1 MSSLSIPC
9 NEVGVLPQIGPTC
22 WMNTILACL
31 LYSDGLRKLTS
42 KSAINYSSLPS
53 MTMLKAWIK
62 KDIKLNNNDFIE
74 FYNEFDVI
82 KFINN
87 LHLQDKK
94 TFYHDPKTMSGCLP
108 TSYIGPMFHLINLN
122 HVSIICMPNNKES
135 LSNERPLFYAQIQRD
150 AKRQIAFQGNLQ
162 YPQSPDVLFIYYHKS
177 TILSTIQ
184 TQLKG
189 LDLFS
194 LNHIKCQYT
203 ADQETIIYKGYEYVL
218 DCKIMNNIDDQR
230 YTKHVIS
237 LITCNNQKYMYNGW
251 LVNNKP
257 CPLRKYD
264 WKNDHSIF
272 GIQSG
277 TCKIYNNLEN
287 NNYTSD
293 HPVSKNEESLQEYI
307 TTISNKHPSKRL
319 YSNRYMQSKHF
330 EYVMIYVKKGPATAT
345 TNSKKSN
352 VAECSK
358 RNKGHSP
365 TDSEKKR
372 NEKGKQKVNAHSPES
387 SKRKSNTSFS
397 NSSNSDEN
405 SLTGKDTIFNPITGR
420 YIDRHGATAKKLFP
434 DGKYILRPLPRKK

>member
-82 KFINN
+82 TFIEN

-94 TFYHDPKTMSGCLP
+94 TFYHDPKTMSGCSP
-108 TSYIGPMFHLINLN
+108 TSYIGPLFHLINLN
-122 HVSIICMPNNKES
+122 HVSIVCMPNNKES
-135 LSNERPLFYAQIQRD
+135 HSNERPLFYAQIQRD
-150 AKRQIAFQGNLQ
+150 AKKRIAFQGKLE
-162 YPQSPDVLFIYYHKS
+162 YPQSPDVLFIYYHKDP
-177 TILSTIQ
+177 LNNHVQ

-194 LNHIKCQYT
+194 LNHIKCPYT

-237 LITCNNQKYMYNGW
+237 LITCNKKKYMYNGW

-264 WKNDHSIF
+264 WENDHSIF

-277 TCKIYNNLEN
+277 TCKIFNNLEN

-293 HPVSKNEESLQEYI
+293 HPVSKNDESLQEYI
-307 TTISNKHPSKRL
+307 QTISNKHPSKRM

-330 EYVMIYVKKGPATAT
+330 EYIMIYVKKGPATN

-358 RNKGHSP
+358 RKKDPSP
-365 TDSEKKR
+365 TDSEKKK

-387 SKRKSNTSFS
+387 SKRKSNTSNSS

-405 SLTGKDTIFNPITGR
+405 SPTGKDTIFNPITGR

-434 DGKYILRPLPRKK
+434 DGKYILRPLPRRK

>member
-1 MSSLSIPC
+1 MSHSIPC
-9 NEVGVLPQIGPTC
+9 NEVAILPQIGPTC

-31 LYSDGLRKLTS
+31 LYSDGLRKLTT

-53 MTMLKAWIK
+53 MNMLKAWVK
-62 KDIKLNNNDFIE
+62 KDIKLSSNDFVE

-82 KFINN
+82 KFIQR

-94 TFYHDPKTMSGCLP
+94 TFYHDPNTMSGCFP

-122 HVSIICMPNNKES
+122 YVSIISMPNNNEY
-135 LSNERPLFYAQIQRD
+135 SNVRLLLYAQIQRD
-150 AKRQIAFQGNLQ
+150 EKRQIVFQGNLQ
-162 YPQSPDVLFIYYHKS
+162 HPQSPDVLFIYYNKNLIS
-177 TILSTIQ
+177 NTNKTK
-184 TQLKG
+184 LKD

-194 LNHIKCQYT
+194 LKHIKCPYI

-230 YTKHVIS
+230 NTKHVIS
-237 LITCNNQKYMYNGW
+237 LITCNNEKYLYNGW

-257 CPLRKYD
+257 CPLRKCD
-264 WKNDHSIF
+264 WVNNQSIY

-277 TCKIYNNLEN
+277 TCKIFNNLEN

-293 HPVSKNEESLQEYI
+293 HPVNENDESLQEYI
-307 TTISNKHPSKRL
+307 TNISNKHPSKRL
-319 YSNRYMQSKHF
+319 YSNRYMHSKHF
-330 EYVMIYVKKGPATAT
+330 EYVMIYVKKGPVA

-358 RNKGHSP
+358 RNKNHSP
-365 TDSEKKR
+365 TDSEKKK

-434 DGKYILRPLPRKK
+434 DGKYILRPLPRRK